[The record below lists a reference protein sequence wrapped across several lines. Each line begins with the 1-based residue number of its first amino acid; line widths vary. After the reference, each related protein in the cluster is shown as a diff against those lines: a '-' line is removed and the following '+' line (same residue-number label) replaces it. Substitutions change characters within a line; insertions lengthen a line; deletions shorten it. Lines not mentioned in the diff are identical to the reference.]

1 VKNRSRCYPGLAV
14 DGRGS
19 RVVPNAGAVLLLRTA
34 EAVGLDAALSA
45 AAGPWRAP
53 LARHDPGKVL
63 LDLAVSL
70 AIGGDCLADVAQL
83 RAAPEVFGPV
93 ASDPTVSRLID
104 RLAADAPAALAAI
117 AAATAT
123 SRARAWE
130 LAGDQAPDH
139 GRDAANP
146 LVIDVDATLVTA
158 HSENEQAAPT
168 FKRGFGFHP
177 LCAFLDHGPEG
188 TGEPLAILLRRGN
201 AGSNTV
207 TDHIAVLRAALAQLP
222 GSGRRPP
229 GKNVLVRIDGAGG
242 THELIAW
249 LTRRRLSYSVGFSL
263 PGDLASIQA
272 TLAAVPAAAWT
283 PAYDADGQVRP
294 GAWVAELTGMFHLH
308 SWPPG
313 MRLIVRRERPHPG
326 AQLRITD
333 ADGHRITAFVTNTR
347 RGQVADLEL
356 RHRRRAR
363 AEDRIRAAKDSGLTN
378 LPLHDF
384 TQNQIW
390 CALVALAGNLAA
402 WMQTLA
408 LTGHQARRWEPK
420 RLRLRLLA
428 IPARYAVTG
437 RRRLLH
443 FAATA
448 PFTALA
454 LQALTALGQMTARPR
469 QAPG

>member
-1 VKNRSRCYPGLAV
+1 
-14 DGRGS
+14 
-19 RVVPNAGAVLLLRTA
+19 VPNAGAVLLLDTA
-34 EAVGLDAALSA
+34 EVVGLDAALSEA
-45 AAGPWRAP
+45 VRPWRRP

-70 AIGGDCLADVAQL
+70 AVGGDCLADLAQL

-93 ASDPTVSRLID
+93 DSDPTVSRLIGT
-104 RLAADAPAALAAI
+104 LAADAPAALAAI
-117 AAATAT
+117 AAARAA
-123 SRARAWE
+123 ARAAAWG
-130 LAGDQAPDH
+130 LAGEHAPDH
-139 GRDAANP
+139 DTDASSP
-146 LVIDVDATLVTA
+146 VVIDVNATLVTA
-158 HSENEQAAPT
+158 HSEKESAAPT

-177 LCAFLDHGPEG
+177 LWAFLDHGPEG
-188 TGEPLAILLRRGN
+188 TGEPLAFGRRAGN

-207 TDHIAVLRAALAQLP
+207 VDHIAVLRAALAQLP
-222 GSGRRPP
+222 GHGQGRRP

-263 PGDLASIQA
+263 PGDLASIQQK
-272 TLAAVPAAAWT
+272 LAAIPEQVWT

-294 GAWVAELTGMFHLH
+294 GAWVAEMTGLFDL
-308 SWPPG
+308 SGWPSG
-313 MRLIVRRERPHPG
+313 MRVIVRKERPHPG

-333 ADGHRITAFVTNTR
+333 LDGHRITAFVTNST
-347 RGQVADLEL
+347 RGQLADLEL

-363 AEDRIRAAKDSGLTN
+363 AEDRIRAAKDTGLAN

-390 CALVALAGNLAA
+390 CAIVALAADLVA
-402 WMQTLA
+402 WTQTLA
-408 LTGHQARRWEPK
+408 LAKHEARRWEPK
-420 RLRLRLLA
+420 RLRLRLFS
-428 IPARYAVTG
+428 IPARHARTG

-443 FAATA
+443 LATTA

-454 LQALTALGQMTARPR
+454 LQALDALAQLTAPPALASP
-469 QAPG
+469 APG

>member
-1 VKNRSRCYPGLAV
+1 MKKRSGRYPRLTV
-14 DGRGS
+14 DGHGS
-19 RVVPNAGAVLLLRTA
+19 SVVPNAGAVVLLSAA
-34 EAVGLDAALSA
+34 EAVGLDAALSQA
-45 AAGPWRAP
+45 LKPWRRP
-53 LARHDPGKVL
+53 LARHDPGKIL

-70 AIGGDCLADVAQL
+70 AVGGDCLADLAQL

-117 AAATAT
+117 ASARVTARATAW
-123 SRARAWE
+123 S
-130 LAGDQAPDH
+130 LAGEHAPDH
-139 GRDAANP
+139 DLSAASP

-158 HSENEQAAPT
+158 HSEKERAAPT

-177 LCAFLDHGPEG
+177 LWAFLDHGQDG
-188 TGEPLAILLRRGN
+188 TGEPLAFLLRAGN

-207 TDHIAVLRAALAQLP
+207 VDHIAVLRAALAQLP
-222 GSGRRPP
+222 GGRRP
-229 GKNVLVRIDGAGG
+229 GKNVLIRIDGAGG
-242 THELIAW
+242 THELLSW

-263 PGDLASIQA
+263 PGDLASIQKK
-272 TLAAVPAAAWT
+272 LASIPDAAWT
-283 PAYDADGQVRP
+283 PAYDADRQVRP
-294 GAWVAELTGMFHLH
+294 GAFVAEVTGLFDL
-308 SWPPG
+308 SGWPPG

-333 ADGHRITAFVTNTR
+333 VDGMRITAFVTNTR

-363 AEDRIRAAKDSGLTN
+363 AEDRIRCAKDTGLAN

-384 TQNQIW
+384 AQNQIW
-390 CALVALAGNLAA
+390 CAVVALAADLTA

-408 LTGHQARRWEPK
+408 LAGHEARRWEPK
-420 RLRLRLLA
+420 RLRLRLLS
-428 IPARYAVTG
+428 IPARHARTG
-437 RRRLLH
+437 RRQLLH
-443 FAATA
+443 LASTA

-454 LQALTALGQMTARPR
+454 LQALAALAQLTVRSAPRP
-469 QAPG
+469 APG